1 MWAGLPRIELVATI
15 CCPEPASRVPLLLLS
30 PTRPVAIIGAVAIVF
45 IAVFAWRNGAT
56 DSPPV
61 GQVTT
66 TTSDPGITVGYLI
79 SRDGTSLSASP
90 GAESRQIGHGVVFP
104 VLDETGD
111 GFSVLDS
118 CNREG
123 WIARGTAEPGTVPV
137 ERSGGMAGSVIV
149 IDPGHGFPDL
159 GAVGPSQLTE
169 AEVNIDVATRL
180 ADLLDSPRD
189 IDATTGSITP
199 GDQVPAAAAVV
210 LTRSP
215 DGPADG
221 DYELGLTYRATI
233 GNSVDATAVLSIH
246 HNTEPTRDLDHPGS
260 SAFVSAFD
268 PDSARLGGL
277 VVDELRTG
285 LGRFEAD
292 WVGGQG
298 NGLTARVGTDG
309 DDYYTLLAASDVT
322 SVIVEGAYISNPSEE
337 ALIMTG
343 EFRQAYAEAVYR
355 ALVRFI
361 DGEESPLPAPEP
373 ELFDVEAPPRSM
385 DDCVVPGP

>member
-1 MWAGLPRIELVATI
+1 
-15 CCPEPASRVPLLLLS
+15 LS
-30 PTRPVAIIGAVAIVF
+30 PRRPIAVIGAVVVVF
-45 IAVFAWRNGAT
+45 IAVFALRDNDRVT
-56 DSPPV
+56 SPPD
-61 GQVTT
+61 GQVTN
-66 TTSDPGITVGYLI
+66 TTSTPGTTVGYLT
-79 SRDGTSLSASP
+79 SRDGTGLSDGP
-90 GAESRQIGHGVVFP
+90 GAGSTPVAAGVVFP
-104 VLDETGD
+104 VLGETDD

-123 WIARGTAEPGTVPV
+123 WIARGTAEPGQIPV
-137 ERSGGMAGSVIV
+137 DRVEGMAGSVFV

-159 GAVGPSQLTE
+159 GAVGPSHLTE
-169 AEVNIDVATRL
+169 AEVNIDVAARL
-180 ADLLDSPRD
+180 ADLLSAPRN
-189 IDATTGSITP
+189 IDAGTGAVIS
-199 GDQVPAAAAVV
+199 GSEVPAAAAVV

-215 DGPADG
+215 DGPAEG

-233 GNSVDATAVLSIH
+233 GNAVDATAVLSIH

-277 VVDELRTG
+277 IVEELRTG

-298 NGLTARVGTDG
+298 DGLTSRVGTDG
-309 DDYYTLLAASDVT
+309 DDYYTLLAVSEVT

-355 ALVRFI
+355 ALVRFV
-361 DGEESPLPAPEP
+361 DGEESPLPTPEP

-385 DDCVVPGP
+385 DDCVVPRP

>member
-1 MWAGLPRIELVATI
+1 MSPR
-15 CCPEPASRVPLLLLS
+15 
-30 PTRPVAIIGAVAIVF
+30 RPIAIIGAVVVLF
-45 IAVFAWRNGAT
+45 IAVFALRNNSGGPST
-56 DSPPV
+56 PPV
-61 GQVTT
+61 GQATT
-66 TTSDPGITVGYLI
+66 TTSEVGTTVGYLT
-79 SRDGTSLSASP
+79 SRDGTGLSESP
-90 GAESRQIGHGVVFP
+90 GVQSSLVAPGVVFP
-104 VLDETGD
+104 VLGETGD

-123 WIARGTAEPGTVPV
+123 WIARGTADPGTVPLD
-137 ERSGGMAGSVIV
+137 RAGSMADSVFV

-159 GAVGPSQLTE
+159 GAVGPSHLTE
-169 AEVNIDVATRL
+169 AEVNIDVAARL
-180 ADLLDSPRD
+180 TDLLGAPRD
-189 IDATTGSITP
+189 IDAATGAITP
-199 GDQVPAAAAVV
+199 GSQVPAAAAVI

-277 VVDELRTG
+277 IVEELRTG

-309 DDYYTLLAASDVT
+309 DDYYTLLAVSDVT

-343 EFRQAYAEAVYR
+343 DFRQAYAEAVYR
-355 ALVRFI
+355 ALVRFL
-361 DGEESPLPAPEP
+361 DGEESALPPPEP

-385 DDCVVPGP
+385 DDCEVPRP

>member
-1 MWAGLPRIELVATI
+1 MSPR
-15 CCPEPASRVPLLLLS
+15 
-30 PTRPVAIIGAVAIVF
+30 RPIVVIGAVVVVF
-45 IAVFAWRNGAT
+45 VAVLALRDDGGVT
-56 DSPPV
+56 SPQA

-66 TTSDPGITVGYLI
+66 STSEAGTSVGYLT
-79 SRDGTSLSASP
+79 SSDGTGLAAGPDAQPSP
-90 GAESRQIGHGVVFP
+90 VAPGVVFP
-104 VLDETGD
+104 VLSEAGE

-123 WIARGTAEPGTVPV
+123 WIARGAAESGVVPA
-137 ERSGGMAGSVIV
+137 ERVGGMADSVFV

-169 AEVNIDVATRL
+169 AEVNIDVAARL
-180 ADLLDSPRD
+180 ADLLGAPRN
-189 IDATTGSITP
+189 IDVATGAVTP
-199 GDQVPAAAAVV
+199 GSQVPAAAAVV

-233 GNSVDATAVLSIH
+233 GNSVDATAMLSIH

-277 VVDELRTG
+277 IVEELRTG

-298 NGLTARVGTDG
+298 DGLTARVGTDG
-309 DDYYTLLAASDVT
+309 DDYYTLLAVSDVT

-343 EFRQAYAEAVYR
+343 EFRQAYAEGVYR
-355 ALVRFI
+355 ALVRFLA
-361 DGEESPLPAPEP
+361 GEESPLPAPEP

-385 DDCVVPGP
+385 DDCVVPAP

>member
-1 MWAGLPRIELVATI
+1 
-15 CCPEPASRVPLLLLS
+15 
-30 PTRPVAIIGAVAIVF
+30 
-45 IAVFAWRNGAT
+45 
-56 DSPPV
+56 
-61 GQVTT
+61 
-66 TTSDPGITVGYLI
+66 
-79 SRDGTSLSASP
+79 
-90 GAESRQIGHGVVFP
+90 VVFP
-104 VLDETGD
+104 ILGETDG

-123 WIARGTAEPGTVPV
+123 WIARGTAEPGPVPSN
-137 ERSGGMAGSVIV
+137 RGGGMADSVFV

-169 AEVNIDVATRL
+169 AEVNIDVAARL
-180 ADLLDSPRD
+180 AGLLGSSQD
-189 IDATTGSITP
+189 IDAATGVVS
-199 GDQVPAAAAVV
+199 GGSQVPAAAAVI

-215 DGPADG
+215 DGPSDG

-233 GNSVDATAVLSIH
+233 GNAVDATAVVSIH

-268 PDSARLGGL
+268 PGSARLGGL
-277 VVDELRTG
+277 IVEELRTG
-285 LGRFEAD
+285 LGRFEAE

-298 NGLTARVGTDG
+298 DGLTARVGSDG
-309 DDYYTLLAASDVT
+309 DDYYTLLAASEVT

-337 ALIMTG
+337 ALIMTE

-355 ALVRFI
+355 ALVRFVS
-361 DGEESPLPAPEP
+361 GEESPLPAPEP

-385 DDCVVPGP
+385 DDCVVPAP

>member
-1 MWAGLPRIELVATI
+1 MSPR
-15 CCPEPASRVPLLLLS
+15 
-30 PTRPVAIIGAVAIVF
+30 RPIAVIGAVVVVF
-45 IAVFAWRNGAT
+45 IAVFALRDDGGV
-56 DSPPV
+56 SGPPL

-66 TTSDPGITVGYLI
+66 TTSEPGTMIGYLT
-79 SRDGTSLSASP
+79 SRDGTGLSESA
-90 GAESRQIGHGVVFP
+90 GAQSSQVAPGVVFP
-104 VLDETGD
+104 VLGETGE

-123 WIARGTAEPGTVPV
+123 WIDRGAAEHGTVPV
-137 ERSGGMAGSVIV
+137 DRSGGMAGSVFV

-169 AEVNIDVATRL
+169 AEVNIDVAARL
-180 ADLLDSPRD
+180 ADLLGAPRD
-189 IDATTGSITP
+189 IDAANGAVTP
-199 GDQVPAAAAVV
+199 GGQVPAAASVI

-215 DGPADG
+215 DGPAEG

-277 VVDELRTG
+277 IVEELRTG
-285 LGRFEAD
+285 LGHFEAD

-309 DDYYTLLAASDVT
+309 DDYYTLLAVSEVT

-355 ALVRFI
+355 ALVRFL

-385 DDCVVPGP
+385 DDCEVPGP